1 MKNLLFLSLFIF
13 NVYSFSASLKITI
26 EYDDFTGDISKY
38 SLQIQEDN
46 DTYSYPIGLAC
57 IKDRP
62 ALMTILTR
70 GSIGSQKYENVIVE
84 YKHVEEI
91 NTFDEEIYT
100 YEMTALT
107 SNLGS
112 DAIATT
118 NPIVIVFNFY
128 SLFIDTEPGTTL
140 LIRAGNAET
149 QRYTLSENDKVR
161 LREFFAEMKDV
172 AICNLF

>member
-1 MKNLLFLSLFIF
+1 
-13 NVYSFSASLKITI
+13 
-26 EYDDFTGDISKY
+26 
-38 SLQIQEDN
+38 
-46 DTYSYPIGLAC
+46 
-57 IKDRP
+57 
-62 ALMTILTR
+62 MTILTR

-118 NPIVIVFNFY
+118 NPIVIVFNFVN
-128 SLFIDTEPGTTL
+128 LFIDTGPGTTL

-149 QRYTLSENDKVR
+149 QKYTLSENDKVR